1 MKVPMRALP
10 NRYNH
15 TEEKSD
21 YANFSHTRIITLFQ
35 VPQYEYLQILICN
48 GNSLTTLAGA
58 EHIKHLWKL
67 DVGNNQIRSLQH
79 LSRFIALG
87 SLILSNNNLTWIQLQ
102 HIRHMC
108 ILDLRLDGN
117 PTLDADPNYRQHILD
132 CLPRIWMFDGVFVS
146 TAERNQ
152 IDEFFT
158 QSSLTQ
164 KPVRRKLA
172 RDVFMPSNLKDR
184 SINGLFG
191 PKATELFAKFPINCF
206 VNTELDR
213 KRIRHLAY
221 TEQDLLLNEMKHD
234 DRKKHDEFLTEN
246 RSLLSQMID
255 LRQTHIEEFNMLLI
269 LLLTDILYQIP
280 RELLNNVLDVTHINT
295 IGTLNINN
303 LFSSSEYLK
312 CMIASLV
319 HAGARIDRDE
329 NHSCAFYD
337 KLFNSLSVVLTNQT
351 RSLSSSTINLNCS
364 NPGVISE
371 AKSMVCLE
379 VMQVFIMCPVFYTLA
394 EHPNVNCILKQALER
409 SPAYRSII
417 DVLENFNADQK
428 TGEQQ
433 KDILAPMIGN
443 ILKMAIRTL
452 STKRVKKVNEPL
464 SIVHATTISEN
475 DSSPRRSQERSVSSP
490 KSSQRGN
497 PNRTPAIG
505 DRILTGPQSFG
516 RIITLPDTEIAMI
529 QLDHVLALNGA
540 MISSS
545 SSVDHTQYVN
555 MSSFEWDTSHEYWK
569 PINTS
574 GDRITLQMTTAKPE
588 TPRPISTP
596 KLPLTPPPPPP
607 APRTI
612 LAKTPE
618 LAEKGHIT
626 PKLFDMHTIK
636 PRETFI
642 DPPHVTTPPLGSIIN
657 QETIRHSSEVPKGSP
672 RPSLTNQ
679 NTVHFSRE
687 AQNSP
692 PASSTI
698 RERKVVSPELAIQRP
713 MSVRIIKQKQEHVKH
728 AVHSETISP
737 SPVLIESMLL
747 LMPNQH
753 HLPIASFEQSQQP
766 RNSSVSIN
774 DFEPSRATSLLEQSS
789 AIPIIANTP
798 RRSVTQRMPVPVHN
812 AAQWFNGPN
821 MQNERTG
828 RMEKVVASLVRR
840 SFRPITTYAM
850 PRVPILTSP
859 SSRDH
864 ATFKG
869 TDFFGKFIPIETLT
883 QYYLGVRPESYQDFC
898 IESHRM
904 TTTPL
909 SFNRQ
914 TQYPKPPRAPSMRLH
929 DFNRSSNSHHTVH
942 RAKSLFNPPCAT
954 PWM

>member
-152 IDEFFT
+152 VDEFFT
-158 QSSLTQ
+158 QSSLTE

-234 DRKKHDEFLTEN
+234 DRKKQDGFLTEN

-280 RELLNNVLDVTHINT
+280 GELLNNVLDVTHINT

-303 LFSSSEYLK
+303 LFSSSEHLK

-329 NHSCAFYD
+329 NHPCAFYD
-337 KLFNSLSVVLTNQT
+337 KLFNSLSVVLTSQT

-364 NPGVISE
+364 NSGAISE

-394 EHPNVNCILKQALER
+394 DNSNVNCILKQALER
-409 SPAYRSII
+409 SPAYGSIR
-417 DVLENFNADQK
+417 DVLDSFNADQK

-433 KDILAPMIGN
+433 KDLLAPMIGN

-452 STKRVKKVNEPL
+452 STKRVKKVKEPL
-464 SIVHATTISEN
+464 SIVHAPTISEN
-475 DSSPRRSQERSVSSP
+475 DSSAKRSQERSILSP
-490 KSSQRGN
+490 KSSQRGY

-569 PINTS
+569 PRNTS
-574 GDRITLQMTTAKPE
+574 GDRITLQMTTPTPE

-596 KLPLTPPPPPP
+596 KLPLTPPQP

-612 LAKTPE
+612 LPKTPE
-618 LAEKGHIT
+618 LVEKGHVT

-636 PRETFI
+636 PKETFI
-642 DPPHVTTPPLGSIIN
+642 DAPQVTTPPLGSIIN
-657 QETIRHSSEVPKGSP
+657 QESIRHSSEVPKSSP
-672 RPSLTNQ
+672 QPSFTNQ
-679 NTVHFSRE
+679 DTIHFSRE

-692 PASSTI
+692 RTSSTI
-698 RERKVVSPELAIQRP
+698 LERKVVSPELTSQRP
-713 MSVRIIKQKQEHVKH
+713 MSVRIIKQKQEHAKH
-728 AVHSETISP
+728 AVHSETISS

-747 LMPNQH
+747 LMPKQH
-753 HLPIASFEQSQQP
+753 HLPIASFEQTQQP
-766 RNSSVSIN
+766 RNSSVTMN
-774 DFEPSRATSLLEQSS
+774 DFEPSRAMSLLEQSS
-789 AIPIIANTP
+789 SIPIASNTP

-812 AAQWFNGPN
+812 ASQWFNGPN

-828 RMEKVVASLVRR
+828 RMEKVVASLVGR
-840 SFRPITTYAM
+840 SFRPRTTYAM

-864 ATFKG
+864 ATYKG
-869 TDFFGKFIPIETLT
+869 TDFFRKFITIETPT

-914 TQYPKPPRAPSMRLH
+914 TQSPKPRHTPSLRLH
-929 DFNRSSNSHHTVH
+929 DFNCTSNSHHTVH
-942 RAKSLFNPPCAT
+942 RAKSLFNPSCAT